1 MTLKSASL
9 FFTALALA
17 LLCARFASAERIRI
31 AYSAISGVQLPLWT
45 AKESGFFKRH
55 GLDVDFL
62 YIGGGSVVVQAMLGG
77 EVQLSRA
84 SAPGIVQAALHGA
97 DLVMIANTVNTLV
110 YSVMTRPD
118 VKSPED
124 LRGKTLGVTRLG
136 GGTDYVVT
144 LLLKKWNFQRG
155 RDVKVFQTGGMPQLL
170 SAVQTGVVDAGVI
183 SPPSNL
189 QGLKLGLKELVDVS
203 DLGLNFVNSPLNATR
218 SYLKSNRGVVLR
230 TLRAYVE
237 GIRQVRS
244 DKAAALKVL
253 AKYARIEDPEIL
265 QEVYGIY
272 GSKHLERIPYV
283 HPAGLE
289 EILASLG
296 KEAAGAKPGDFIDN
310 SLVRELEQEG
320 FFRADAKRAP

>member
-45 AKESGFFKRH
+45 AKESGFFKRQ